1 MQIKQKKLKNEDG
14 ISFPFSVWLANDNY
28 DYISEDNYI
37 SATQLL
43 KPTRQVILSMR
54 SDADIDIRD
63 RLAVSTGTAIHDS
76 VEKAWL
82 EHYDTN
88 MRALGYSDHLISQIK
103 INPEKV
109 ELGDIPIYIEHRA
122 VKELNGFKIGGKF
135 DFVLNGNL
143 HDIKTSSTY
152 TYMEDS
158 KREDYILQ
166 GSIYRYL
173 NQDIITGSDITID
186 YFFTDWSK
194 INALSNS
201 QYPQSR
207 CLSKSYPLLSVLD
220 TEKYLKTK
228 LREIKA
234 NLNKPE
240 DEIIPC
246 PDKDL
251 WLSPTVYKYYSD
263 PTKINGRATKNFD
276 SLEEAN
282 NYAASKG
289 KGIVKTV
296 IGTPRRCM
304 YCPAY
309 SICSQRRR
317 YYND

>member
-14 ISFPFSVWLANDNY
+14 ISFPFSVWLANDSY
-28 DYISEDNYI
+28 DYITEDNYI

-54 SDADIDIRD
+54 SDVDIDIRD

-76 VEKAWL
+76 VEKAWM
-82 EHYDTN
+82 EHYDAN
-88 MRALGYSDHLISQIK
+88 MRALGYSEDFISKVK
-103 INPEKV
+103 INPEKL
-109 ELGDIPIYIEHRA
+109 ELGDIPVYIEKRA
-122 VKELNGFKIGGKF
+122 VKELDGFKIGGKF

-228 LREIKA
+228 LCEIKT

-263 PTKINGRATKNFD
+263 STKTNGRATKNFT

-282 NYAASKG
+282 AYAASKG
-289 KGIVKTV
+289 KGIIKTV
-296 IGTPRRCM
+296 LGTPRRCM

>member
-14 ISFPFSVWLANDNY
+14 ISFPFSVWLANDSY
-28 DYISEDNYI
+28 DYITEDNYI

-54 SDADIDIRD
+54 SDADTDIRD

-76 VEKAWL
+76 VEKAWV
-82 EHYDTN
+82 EHYATN
-88 MRALGYSDHLISQIK
+88 MRALGYSEDFISKIR
-103 INPEKV
+103 INPKDL
-109 ELGDIPIYIEHRA
+109 ELGDIPVYIEQRA
-122 VKELNGFKIGGKF
+122 VKELDGFKIGGKF

-152 TYMEDS
+152 TYIEDS

-173 NQDIITGSDITID
+173 KQDIITGSEITID

-194 INALSNS
+194 INALSNN

-207 CLSKSYPLLSVLD
+207 CLSKSYPLLSVAD
-220 TEKYLKTK
+220 TEQYLRTK
-228 LREIKA
+228 LQEIKD
-234 NLNKPE
+234 NIDKPE

-263 PTKINGRATKNFD
+263 STKTNGRATKNFT

-282 NYAASKG
+282 NYATSKG

-296 IGTPRRCM
+296 IGTPKRCM

-309 SICSQRRR
+309 NICSQRRR

>member
-1 MQIKQKKLKNEDG
+1 MQIKQKNLKNVDG
-14 ISFPFSVWLANDNY
+14 INLLFSVWLANDSY
-28 DYISEDNYI
+28 DYITEDNYI

-76 VEKAWL
+76 VEKAWM
-82 EHYDTN
+82 EHYAAN
-88 MRALGYSDHLISQIK
+88 MRALGYSEDFISKIR
-103 INPEKV
+103 INPKDL
-109 ELGDIPIYIEHRA
+109 ELGDIPVYIEKRA
-122 VKELNGFKIGGKF
+122 VKELDGFKIGGKF

-152 TYMEDS
+152 TYIEDS

-173 NQDIITGSDITID
+173 NQDIITGSEITID

-194 INALSNS
+194 INALSNN

-207 CLSKSYPLLSVLD
+207 CLSKSYPLLSVAD
-220 TEKYLKTK
+220 TEQYLRTK
-228 LREIKA
+228 LQEIKD
-234 NLNKPE
+234 NIDKPE

-263 PTKINGRATKNFD
+263 STKTNGRATKNFT

-282 NYAASKG
+282 NYATSKG

-296 IGTPRRCM
+296 IGTPKRCM

>member
-14 ISFPFSVWLANDNY
+14 ISFPFSVWLANDSY
-28 DYISEDNYI
+28 DYITEDNYI
-37 SATQLL
+37 STTQLL
-43 KPTRQVILSMR
+43 KPTRQIILSMR
-54 SDADIDIRD
+54 SDADIDIKD
-63 RLAVSTGTAIHDS
+63 CLAVSTGTAIHDS

-109 ELGDIPIYIEHRA
+109 ELGDIPVYIEHRA

-228 LREIKA
+228 LCEIKA

-251 WLSPTVYKYYSD
+251 WLSPTIYKYYSD

>member
-1 MQIKQKKLKNEDG
+1 MQIKQKNLKNVDG
-14 ISFPFSVWLANDNY
+14 INLLFSVWLANDSY

-43 KPTRQVILSMR
+43 KPTRQIILSMR

-76 VEKAWL
+76 VEKAWM
-82 EHYDTN
+82 EHYDAN
-88 MRALGYSDHLISQIK
+88 MRALGYSEDFISKIR
-103 INPEKV
+103 INPKDL
-109 ELGDIPIYIEHRA
+109 ELGDIPVYIEHRA

-173 NQDIITGSDITID
+173 NQDIITGSNITID

-228 LREIKA
+228 LREIKT

-263 PTKINGRATKNFD
+263 PTKINGRATKNFN

-296 IGTPRRCM
+296 LGTPRRCM

>member
-1 MQIKQKKLKNEDG
+1 MQIKQKKLKNVDG
-14 ISFPFSVWLANDNY
+14 ISLLFSVWLANDSY
-28 DYISEDNYI
+28 DYITEDNYI

-54 SDADIDIRD
+54 SDADADIRD
-63 RLAVSTGTAIHDS
+63 CLAVSTGTAIHDS
-76 VEKAWL
+76 VEKAWV
-82 EHYDTN
+82 EQYAAN
-88 MRALGYSDHLISQIK
+88 MRALGYSEDFISKIR
-103 INPEKV
+103 INPKDL
-109 ELGDIPIYIEHRA
+109 ELGDIPVYIEQRA
-122 VKELNGFKIGGKF
+122 VKELDGFKIGGKF

-152 TYMEDS
+152 TYIEDS

-173 NQDIITGSDITID
+173 NQDIITGSEITID

-194 INALSNS
+194 INALSNN

-207 CLSKSYPLLSVLD
+207 CLSKSYPLLSVAD
-220 TEKYLKTK
+220 TEQYLRTK
-228 LREIKA
+228 LQEIKD
-234 NLNKPE
+234 NIDKPE

-263 PTKINGRATKNFD
+263 STKTNGRATKNFT

-282 NYAASKG
+282 NYATSKG

-296 IGTPRRCM
+296 IGTPKRCM

-309 SICSQRRR
+309 NICSQRRR

>member
-1 MQIKQKKLKNEDG
+1 MQIKQKNLKNVDG
-14 ISFPFSVWLANDNY
+14 INLLFSVWLANDSY

-43 KPTRQVILSMR
+43 KPTRQIILSMR
-54 SDADIDIRD
+54 SDAAIDIKD

-109 ELGDIPIYIEHRA
+109 ELGDIPVYIEHRA

-228 LREIKA
+228 LREIKT

-296 IGTPRRCM
+296 LGTPRRCM